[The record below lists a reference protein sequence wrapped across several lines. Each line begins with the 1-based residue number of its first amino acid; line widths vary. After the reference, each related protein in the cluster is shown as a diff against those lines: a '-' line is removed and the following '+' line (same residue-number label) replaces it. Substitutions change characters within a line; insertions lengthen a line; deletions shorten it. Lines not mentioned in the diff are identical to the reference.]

1 MSSNPQSILLNKKA
15 FLGLISLAAISLV
28 AMILISTVSS
38 IVPEKKLKNEISKN
52 WDSLF
57 SKSYLELWTLCGSF
71 DVGTAKNPK
80 ESMIS
85 NALMNYSSAAYI
97 SPCEELK
104 AWAES
109 DSDNIAPASSYSR
122 YWFGTNSVVRIL
134 TTVFSL
140 FIVRVGLILLVA
152 IGFLLHFLTLSS
164 ASGSKIIAMSS
175 VSIMALLIQPVQMA
189 MSPTYA
195 TTFIISCFLGYY
207 FFRRENFSK
216 SNGILLLFIGGM
228 WTNFLDISIT
238 TAFMFP
244 LVVIYPWIVAKVREN
259 SFNIRLITKQ
269 FIVYFLYWNTG
280 YAFSWIS
287 KWILS
292 LLFADTDTVWNQLKG
307 QVEYRINGEV
317 PEGFDS
323 GALEI
328 IQGNLQYFFDVSP
341 LPVLVLAGCVVFIGL
356 VGMSARDLKSL
367 KLLLPICLVP
377 MAPMIYFSTLQ
388 NVSSIHP
395 FIFFRSLAV
404 VVTALVA
411 IGLISIFSWVQS
423 VGKTPIKN

>member
-1 MSSNPQSILLNKKA
+1 MANNSQSILLNKKS
-15 FLGLISLAAISLV
+15 FLGLISLATISLI
-28 AMILISTVSS
+28 AMISISTISTN
-38 IVPEKKLKNEISKN
+38 VPEKKLKNEISKN
-52 WDSLF
+52 WESLF
-57 SKSYLELWTLCGSF
+57 SKPYLELWTLCGSF
-71 DVGTAKNPK
+71 DVGTAKNPN

-85 NALMNYSSAAYI
+85 NALMNYSSAAYV

-104 AWAES
+104 SWAES
-109 DSDNIAPASSYSR
+109 DSLNIAPVTSYSR
-122 YWFGTNSVVRIL
+122 YWFGTNSLVRIL
-134 TTVFSL
+134 TTL
-140 FIVRVGLILLVA
+140 FNLYTVRIGLILLFA

-195 TTFIISCFLGYY
+195 STFIISCFLGFY
-207 FFRRENFSK
+207 FFRRDKYLK
-216 SNGILLLFIGGM
+216 SNGIILLFIGGM

-244 LVVIYPWIVAKVREN
+244 LLVIYPWIVAKVREN
-259 SFNIRLITKQ
+259 SSSSSLITKQ

-292 LLFADTDTVWNQLKG
+292 LLFAETDTVWNQLKG

-317 PEGFDS
+317 PKGFDS

-328 IQGNLQYFFDVSP
+328 IQGNVQYFVDVSP
-341 LPVLVLAGCVVFIGL
+341 LPLLVVAGLVVVIGL
-356 VGMSARDLKSL
+356 FGIGARDLKSL

-377 MAPMIYFSTLQ
+377 FAPIIYFSTLQ

-411 IGLISIFSWVQS
+411 ICLVSIFSWIES
-423 VGKTPIKN
+423 VGKTSMKD